1 MELNKILLLNLNK
14 HFVQIRKGGLK
25 VIIKKLR
32 SFIYLLL
39 QIPFYL
45 MSIPLVFII
54 RLIKPWYLVR
64 WHEIESGA
72 MGYFT
77 ATTEL
82 YCCEKDAGINTP
94 TQRFVDIFCLR
105 KNVCNKQLE
114 KMWRR
119 VLIILPRWLLIPLF
133 RVNRFCNMFTSG
145 GNDHEIG
152 YNTKRDQDV
161 HNLIDK
167 FPVHI
172 SFTDE
177 EELKGKEILNK
188 FGVPEDAKFI
198 CLNVR
203 DSGYLSRRH
212 EDHEYM
218 GRLNAHNFRNADI
231 NKYIL
236 AAEELARRGYYVFR
250 MGIKVFEPLKLSNPK
265 IIDYANS
272 EMRSA
277 FMDIYL
283 GAKCFFCISTRAGFD
298 GIPFI
303 FRRPIVS
310 LCVPL
315 VLIFTSSTKYLSIV
329 KHHKY
334 KKNQKELTISEIFSS
349 SVATSFY
356 TNGFDQNGVE
366 LWENSPE
373 EIRDLAIEMDDRLN
387 GNWNETK
394 EDILLQEKF
403 WSIFEE
409 NTKRLDPK
417 IILNSAMSK
426 IPNHGKI
433 KARFGAKFLKENQN
447 WIT

>member
-1 MELNKILLLNLNK
+1 MLKNLKK
-14 HFVQIRKGGLK
+14 HIEQIKKGGII

-45 MSIPLVFII
+45 ISIPLVFII
-54 RLIKPWYLVR
+54 RLIKPWYLIR

-94 TQRFVDIFCLR
+94 TQKFVDIFCLR

-119 VLIILPRWLLIPLF
+119 ELIILPRWLLIPLF
-133 RVNRFCNMFTSG
+133 RVNRFFNMFASG

-167 FPVHI
+167 FPIHI

-218 GRLNAHNFRNADI
+218 ERLKVQSFRNADI

-236 AAEELARRGYYVFR
+236 V
-250 MGIKVFEPLKLSNPK
+250 M
-265 IIDYANS
+265 
-272 EMRSA
+272 
-277 FMDIYL
+277 
-283 GAKCFFCISTRAGFD
+283 
-298 GIPFI
+298 
-303 FRRPIVS
+303 
-310 LCVPL
+310 
-315 VLIFTSSTKYLSIV
+315 
-329 KHHKY
+329 
-334 KKNQKELTISEIFSS
+334 
-349 SVATSFY
+349 SFY
-356 TNGFDQNGVE
+356 
-366 LWENSPE
+366 
-373 EIRDLAIEMDDRLN
+373 
-387 GNWNETK
+387 
-394 EDILLQEKF
+394 
-403 WSIFEE
+403 
-409 NTKRLDPK
+409 
-417 IILNSAMSK
+417 
-426 IPNHGKI
+426 
-433 KARFGAKFLKENQN
+433 ARFSIWFYVVLCYVSSREAIFIEQQ
-447 WIT
+447 IS

>member
-45 MSIPLVFII
+45 ISIPLVFII
-54 RLIKPWYLVR
+54 RLIKPWYLIR

-94 TQRFVDIFCLR
+94 TQKFVDIFCLR

-119 VLIILPRWLLIPLF
+119 ELIILPRWLLIPLF
-133 RVNRFCNMFTSG
+133 RVNRFFNMFASG

-167 FPVHI
+167 FSVHI

-218 GRLNAHNFRNADI
+218 ERLKAQSFRNADI

-250 MGIKVFEPLKLSNPK
+250 MGIKVFEPLKSSNPK

-272 EMRSA
+272 GMRSA

-283 GAKCFFCISTRAGFD
+283 GAKCFFVFQRG
-298 GIPFI
+298 
-303 FRRPIVS
+303 
-310 LCVPL
+310 L
-315 VLIFTSSTKYLSIV
+315 VLMVYL
-329 KHHKY
+329 
-334 KKNQKELTISEIFSS
+334 LF
-349 SVATSFY
+349 F
-356 TNGFDQNGVE
+356 GDQ
-366 LWENSPE
+366 
-373 EIRDLAIEMDDRLN
+373 
-387 GNWNETK
+387 
-394 EDILLQEKF
+394 LLPYVC
-403 WSIFEE
+403 
-409 NTKRLDPK
+409 L
-417 IILNSAMSK
+417 LY
-426 IPNHGKI
+426 
-433 KARFGAKFLKENQN
+433 
-447 WIT
+447 

>member
-1 MELNKILLLNLNK
+1 M
-14 HFVQIRKGGLK
+14 
-25 VIIKKLR
+25 
-32 SFIYLLL
+32 FI
-39 QIPFYL
+39 
-45 MSIPLVFII
+45 
-54 RLIKPWYLVR
+54 
-64 WHEIESGA
+64 
-72 MGYFT
+72 
-77 ATTEL
+77 
-82 YCCEKDAGINTP
+82 
-94 TQRFVDIFCLR
+94 
-105 KNVCNKQLE
+105 
-114 KMWRR
+114 
-119 VLIILPRWLLIPLF
+119 
-133 RVNRFCNMFTSG
+133 SG

-152 YNTKRDQDV
+152 RNTALDKDA

-212 EDHEYM
+212 KDHEYKT
-218 GRLNAHNFRNADI
+218 RLKVNSYRNADI
-231 NKYIL
+231 NNYIL

-250 MGIKVFEPLKLSNPK
+250 MGIKVLEPLKSYNPK

-272 EMRSA
+272 GMRSA

-283 GAKCFFCISTRAGFD
+283 GAKCFFCVSTRAGFD
-298 GIPFI
+298 GIPLI

-315 VLIFTSSTKYLSIV
+315 IEIFNSSKKYLSIV

-349 SVATSFY
+349 NAATSEDTDRF
-356 TNGFDQNGVE
+356 NQIGVE
-366 LWENSPE
+366 LWENSSE
-373 EIRDLAIEMDDRLN
+373 EIRDLVIEMDDRLN

-403 WSIFEE
+403 WSIFQVNINKFKLEGFLHV
-409 NTKRLDPK
+409 KF
-417 IILNSAMSK
+417 
-426 IPNHGKI
+426 
-433 KARFGAKFLKENQN
+433 KARFGAKYLRDNQN
-447 WIT
+447 WIR